1 MSSVL
6 PFAGSGVVGAKIVA
20 AEFYSAAIEI
30 AARMDEVLARIAFL
44 EGELAE
50 MDDGTAE
57 AEIDLRRRPMD
68 PAARARLEVIYMIA
82 ADINKTIGQLR
93 RALPPEM
100 QQMRVKRV

>member
-1 MSSVL
+1 
-6 PFAGSGVVGAKIVA
+6 VA

-30 AARMDEVLARIAFL
+30 SARMDEVLARIAFL

-50 MDDGTAE
+50 MGDGEAE
-57 AEIDLRRRPMD
+57 AEIDLRRRPTD

-82 ADINKTIGQLR
+82 RDINKTIEQLR

-100 QQMRVKRV
+100 RQMRVKRV